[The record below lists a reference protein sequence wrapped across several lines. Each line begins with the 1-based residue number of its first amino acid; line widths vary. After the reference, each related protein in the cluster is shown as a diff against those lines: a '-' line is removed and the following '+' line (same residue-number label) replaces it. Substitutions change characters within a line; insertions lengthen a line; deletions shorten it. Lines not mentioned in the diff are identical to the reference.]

1 MPSPAFTERLTTQIA
16 NEFAAAQQYI
26 AVAVYYDA
34 EALPR
39 LAAFFYAQAL
49 EERNH
54 AMMMIQYLL
63 DAGEDAPIPG
73 VAEPRSGFTDM
84 VEPVKIALEQE
95 RKVSDQIAE
104 LAGLARDGGDYQSEQ
119 FMQWFLKEQV
129 EEVATMSDLL
139 KVVERGRDNPLL
151 VEEYLAREAP
161 GDESEDPTAPAAAGG
176 AV

>member
-1 MPSPAFTERLTTQIA
+1 MSSDAFIKRLNEQVA

-34 EALPR
+34 ETLPR

-73 VAEPRSGFTDM
+73 VAEPRTGVADM
-84 VEPVKIALEQE
+84 VEPVTM
-95 RKVSDQIAE
+95 
-104 LAGLARDGGDYQSEQ
+104 GLGQGGKGWGQ
-119 FMQWFLKEQV
+119 
-129 EEVATMSDLL
+129 
-139 KVVERGRDNPLL
+139 
-151 VEEYLAREAP
+151 
-161 GDESEDPTAPAAAGG
+161 
-176 AV
+176 